1 MSKKLKIAVDFDGTL
16 CTYAFP
22 KIGEQTPK
30 HLELMQTLIKLRE
43 DGHKLILWTNRGD
56 NEEYPVLTEAIAWCK
71 ERRLE
76 FDAINENLP
85 DTKKLSGPSP
95 KIMADYYI
103 DDKALEFTSEEA
115 KQQTINILSGLL

>member
-30 HLELMQTLIKLRE
+30 HLELMQILIKLRE

-56 NEEYPVLTEAIAWCK
+56 NEEYPVLTEAITWCK
-71 ERRLE
+71 EKGLE
-76 FDAINENLP
+76 FDAINQNLP
-85 DTKKLSGPSP
+85 DQKKLSGHSP

-103 DDKALEFTSEEA
+103 DDKALEFGSIESKIKTLEIIS
-115 KQQTINILSGLL
+115 NL

>member
-56 NEEYPVLTEAIAWCK
+56 NEEYPVLTEAIDWCK
-71 ERRLE
+71 ERGLE

>member
-22 KIGEQTPK
+22 KIGEQSPK

-71 ERRLE
+71 ERGLE

-85 DTKKLSGPSP
+85 DTKKLSGTSP

-103 DDKALEFTSEEA
+103 DDKALEFGSIESKIKTLEIIS
-115 KQQTINILSGLL
+115 NL